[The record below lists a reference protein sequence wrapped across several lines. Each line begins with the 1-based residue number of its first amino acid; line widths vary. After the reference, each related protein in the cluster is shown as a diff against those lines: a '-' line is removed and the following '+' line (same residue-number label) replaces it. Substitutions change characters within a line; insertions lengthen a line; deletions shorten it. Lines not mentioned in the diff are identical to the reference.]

1 MTLGPIDERRSIA
14 HRYAADDAAS
24 SSGAGKTAA
33 PTANSRARDPIVDR
47 AFARL
52 DAAFEADLAA
62 FATNATPRRID
73 GGILYVGFN
82 SESERTELAALSKT
96 GKVRAL
102 VETSGENDV
111 FIGGVRYDFA
121 QPGQI
126 EAFVKTLGLDPRV
139 ADGVKE
145 ALTRADKGSREK
157 LAQIAVVF
165 AEAERGT
172 PIPSRLVLSGHSG
185 GLDLFGGR
193 GSLALA
199 DLQRLARAMP
209 RAAACIED
217 IHLSACSTSG
227 QAGVD
232 EERSAWRTAFPN
244 LKTMWAYAGS
254 SPMAPAHHLAAWG
267 RATSGTHDSISVP
280 KALASQHVAVW
291 SQQDG
296 YRDDVPLARLRSAQA
311 KADTRF
317 ERFVSGALT
326 AGHTGPNADP
336 QDALADYQT
345 YRVLSQK
352 NELPP
357 AERAAFAHKAD
368 QLLRIRY
375 YEEGVR
381 MEFAKRH
388 GAEVRDGFA
397 ALGLRAPDFGTLSRA
412 DALAQ
417 IALFEQRLAAAQ
429 PVPAGAQAAAA
440 ALRGLRELDPNVIRT
455 SDCHH
460 R

>member
-1 MTLGPIDERRSIA
+1 MTLGPVDDRRTSL
-14 HRYAADDAAS
+14 HRYAPDDALPAGGAGRTAAPAAS
-24 SSGAGKTAA
+24 SRS
-33 PTANSRARDPIVDR
+33 RDPIVDR

-62 FATNATPRRID
+62 FATNAAPRGSD
-73 GGILYVGFN
+73 HGVLYIGFN

-139 ADGVKE
+139 AEAVKD

-165 AEAERGT
+165 ADAEHGT
-172 PIPSRLVLSGHSG
+172 PIPSRLVISGHSG
-185 GLDLFGGR
+185 GLDVFGGR

-232 EERSAWRTAFPN
+232 EERGAWRAAFPN
-244 LKTMWAYAGS
+244 LQTMWAYAGS
-254 SPMAPAHHLAAWG
+254 SPMAPAHHLEAWG
-267 RATSGTHDSISVP
+267 RATAGAHDSISVP
-280 KALASQHVAVW
+280 KDLASQHVAVW
-291 SQQDG
+291 SQKDG
-296 YRDDVPLARLRSAQA
+296 YRDDLPLARLRSAQA

-352 NELPP
+352 NELPA
-357 AERAAFAHKAD
+357 AERAALAHKAD

-381 MEFAKRH
+381 AEFAKRH
-388 GAEVRDGFA
+388 GTEVRDGFA
-397 ALGLRAPDFGTLSRA
+397 ALGLRVPDFATLSRA

-417 IALFEQRLAAAQ
+417 IARFEQRLAAAS
-429 PVPAGAQAAAA
+429 PVPAAAEAAAA
-440 ALRGLRELDPNVIRT
+440 ALRGLRDLDPKVIHT

-460 R
+460 